1 MIGMADQHTGG
12 QNGVKIIQ
20 IAPMGRNHMMGQT
33 EMTLAALIGSRI
45 CHDLIS
51 PIGAINN
58 GLELLS
64 LTAPS
69 EGPELD
75 LIADSVTNASARIR
89 FFRVAFGA
97 ASDQEIGSSELQTI
111 LGDYAAGS
119 KLAINY
125 NIDAA
130 HTRREIRL
138 VLLAILCLENAL
150 AYGGAIDVSKDG
162 DNWSI
167 VGKAAKLNV
176 DAALWSRLRATG
188 GADEI
193 APAQVQFALL
203 PLAAAEIG
211 RAVGYD
217 TDAETVTVTL

>member
-1 MIGMADQHTGG
+1 
-12 QNGVKIIQ
+12 
-20 IAPMGRNHMMGQT
+20 MMGQT
-33 EMTLAALIGSRI
+33 DMTLAALIGSRI

-64 LTAPS
+64 MTAPS

-97 ASDQEIGSSELQTI
+97 ASDQEIGSSEVQTV
-111 LGDYAAGS
+111 LGDYTAGS
-119 KLAINY
+119 KLVIHY
-125 NIDAA
+125 NIEAA
-130 HTRREIRL
+130 QTRREIRL

-150 AYGGAIDVSKDG
+150 AYGGTIEVSKDG
-162 DNWSI
+162 DTWMI
-167 VGKAAKLNV
+167 VGNAAKLNV
-176 DAALWSRLRATG
+176 DAALWSRLRSTG
-188 GADEI
+188 GAEEI

-203 PLAAAEIG
+203 PLAAAELG
-211 RAVGYD
+211 RAINFEVGD
-217 TDAETVTVTL
+217 EMVTVTL

>member
-1 MIGMADQHTGG
+1 
-12 QNGVKIIQ
+12 
-20 IAPMGRNHMMGQT
+20 MMGQT
-33 EMTLAALIGSRI
+33 DMTLAALIGSRI

-64 LTAPS
+64 MTAPS

-97 ASDQEIGSSELQTI
+97 ASEQEIGASEVQTV
-111 LGDYAAGS
+111 LGDYTAGS
-119 KLAINY
+119 KLVIHY
-125 NIDAA
+125 NIEAA
-130 HTRREIRL
+130 QTRREIRL

-150 AYGGAIDVSKDG
+150 AYGGTIEVSKDG
-162 DNWSI
+162 DTWI
-167 VGKAAKLNV
+167 IAGQAAKLNL
-176 DAALWSRLRATG
+176 DAALWARLRSIS
-188 GADEI
+188 GADDI

-203 PLAAAEIG
+203 PLAAAELG
-211 RAVGYD
+211 RAINFEASD
-217 TDAETVTVTL
+217 ETVTVTL